1 MIVIMKSRILLF
13 LGLLSCIGLQ
23 MFAQVSVSGKVVDA
37 GGIEMPGV
45 NIAIKGTMVGT
56 MTGAD
61 GTFTL
66 SSIPGGKD
74 AVLVFSF
81 IGFRSQEV
89 KVGNRTFI
97 NVKLEEDTEQ
107 LEEVVVVAYGTQRKK
122 DLTGAITQIDSKIIC
137 INSSSSGFESDA
149 ASRFSIVSLP
159 PGDSAGAE
167 NETEEFS
174 GWCFFRLAALIAVI
188 ICRLMHTPA
197 NVRKEASRS
206 SR

>member
-1 MIVIMKSRILLF
+1 
-13 LGLLSCIGLQ
+13 

-89 KVGNRTFI
+89 KVGNQ
-97 NVKLEEDTEQ
+97 KLLLSVMER
-107 LEEVVVVAYGTQRKK
+107 LGKK
-122 DLTGAITQIDSKIIC
+122 IFPAQ
-137 INSSSSGFESDA
+137 FQM
-149 ASRFSIVSLP
+149 
-159 PGDSAGAE
+159 
-167 NETEEFS
+167 
-174 GWCFFRLAALIAVI
+174 
-188 ICRLMHTPA
+188 CR
-197 NVRKEASRS
+197 
-206 SR
+206 

>member
-89 KVGNRTFI
+89 KVGNQTFI

-107 LEEVVVVAYGTQRKK
+107 LEEVVVIGYGTARKK
-122 DLTGAITQIDSKIIC
+122 DLSGAISNVQMTD
-137 INSSSSGFESDA
+137 E
-149 ASRFSIVSLP
+149 
-159 PGDSAGAE
+159 
-167 NETEEFS
+167 
-174 GWCFFRLAALIAVI
+174 LAALPNPNVMGSLSSKVAGFRYSPTNSAGGDNFSSLNIRGKNAIPAVFQ
-188 ICRLMHTPA
+188 L
-197 NVRKEASRS
+197 ASKVS
-206 SR
+206 ISRC

>member
-122 DLTGAITQIDSKIIC
+122 DLYRSYYTNRLKNYRCTEHIFRNKSIGGD
-137 INSSSSGFESDA
+137 
-149 ASRFSIVSLP
+149 RFREFKFLP
-159 PGDSAGAE
+159 
-167 NETEEFS
+167 
-174 GWCFFRLAALIAVI
+174 
-188 ICRLMHTPA
+188 
-197 NVRKEASRS
+197 
-206 SR
+206 

>member
-1 MIVIMKSRILLF
+1 
-13 LGLLSCIGLQ
+13 

-66 SSIPGGKD
+66 SNIPGGKD

-89 KVGNRTFI
+89 KVGNQTFI

-107 LEEVVVVAYGTQRKK
+107 LEEVVVIGYGTARKK
-122 DLTGAITQIDSKIIC
+122 IFPAQ
-137 INSSSSGFESDA
+137 FQM
-149 ASRFSIVSLP
+149 
-159 PGDSAGAE
+159 
-167 NETEEFS
+167 
-174 GWCFFRLAALIAVI
+174 
-188 ICRLMHTPA
+188 CR
-197 NVRKEASRS
+197 
-206 SR
+206 

>member
-56 MTGAD
+56 MTGTD

-89 KVGNRTFI
+89 KVGNQTFI

-107 LEEVVVVAYGTQRKK
+107 L
-122 DLTGAITQIDSKIIC
+122 
-137 INSSSSGFESDA
+137 
-149 ASRFSIVSLP
+149 
-159 PGDSAGAE
+159 
-167 NETEEFS
+167 
-174 GWCFFRLAALIAVI
+174 
-188 ICRLMHTPA
+188 
-197 NVRKEASRS
+197 
-206 SR
+206 

>member
-1 MIVIMKSRILLF
+1 MFNFNDSNYEESDSIVFGSSILYRIADV
-13 LGLLSCIGLQ
+13 C
-23 MFAQVSVSGKVVDA
+23 GKVVDA

-89 KVGNRTFI
+89 KVGNQTFI

-107 LEEVVVVAYGTQRKK
+107 LEEVVVIGYGTARKK
-122 DLTGAITQIDSKIIC
+122 DLSGAISNVQMTLLLCQI
-137 INSSSSGFESDA
+137 
-149 ASRFSIVSLP
+149 R
-159 PGDSAGAE
+159 
-167 NETEEFS
+167 T
-174 GWCFFRLAALIAVI
+174 
-188 ICRLMHTPA
+188 
-197 NVRKEASRS
+197 
-206 SR
+206 

>member
-66 SSIPGGKD
+66 SNIPGGKD
-74 AVLVFSF
+74 AVLVF
-81 IGFRSQEV
+81 
-89 KVGNRTFI
+89 
-97 NVKLEEDTEQ
+97 
-107 LEEVVVVAYGTQRKK
+107 
-122 DLTGAITQIDSKIIC
+122 
-137 INSSSSGFESDA
+137 
-149 ASRFSIVSLP
+149 P
-159 PGDSAGAE
+159 
-167 NETEEFS
+167 
-174 GWCFFRLAALIAVI
+174 
-188 ICRLMHTPA
+188 
-197 NVRKEASRS
+197 SRS
-206 SR
+206 ITDNNNFFQLLGIFF

>member
-1 MIVIMKSRILLF
+1 
-13 LGLLSCIGLQ
+13 

-89 KVGNRTFI
+89 KVGNQTFI
-97 NVKLEEDTEQ
+97 NVKLELLLSVMER
-107 LEEVVVVAYGTQRKK
+107 LGKK
-122 DLTGAITQIDSKIIC
+122 IFPAQ
-137 INSSSSGFESDA
+137 FQM
-149 ASRFSIVSLP
+149 
-159 PGDSAGAE
+159 
-167 NETEEFS
+167 
-174 GWCFFRLAALIAVI
+174 
-188 ICRLMHTPA
+188 CR
-197 NVRKEASRS
+197 
-206 SR
+206 

>member
-66 SSIPGGKD
+66 SSIPGGKESGRVD
-74 AVLVFSF
+74 RIS
-81 IGFRSQEV
+81 GCRSLLRV
-89 KVGNRTFI
+89 
-97 NVKLEEDTEQ
+97 
-107 LEEVVVVAYGTQRKK
+107 
-122 DLTGAITQIDSKIIC
+122 
-137 INSSSSGFESDA
+137 
-149 ASRFSIVSLP
+149 P
-159 PGDSAGAE
+159 
-167 NETEEFS
+167 
-174 GWCFFRLAALIAVI
+174 
-188 ICRLMHTPA
+188 
-197 NVRKEASRS
+197 VR
-206 SR
+206 

>member
-122 DLTGAITQIDSKIIC
+122 TLQELLHKSTQKLSVYRAHLPQQKHWRD
-137 INSSSSGFESDA
+137 
-149 ASRFSIVSLP
+149 RFREFKFLP
-159 PGDSAGAE
+159 
-167 NETEEFS
+167 
-174 GWCFFRLAALIAVI
+174 
-188 ICRLMHTPA
+188 
-197 NVRKEASRS
+197 
-206 SR
+206 